1 MYTIVYITWHL
12 LSKFF
17 KSFRYWKGSPG
28 TGDGDSMAEQ
38 NIIFMSAVYNNVQVQ
53 YILLQKIIW
62 FVQIFQVEAYM
73 RIVNCKKRKISLELK
88 KYLKNWNGQEFFQY
102 QISDNKSQVF

>member
-17 KSFRYWKGSPG
+17 KSFRYWKGSSG
-28 TGDGDSMAEQ
+28 AGDGDSMAEQ

-73 RIVNCKKRKISLELK
+73 RIVNCKKMKISW
-88 KYLKNWNGQEFFQY
+88 NWN
-102 QISDNKSQVF
+102 NT

>member
-1 MYTIVYITWHL
+1 MV
-12 LSKFF
+12 
-17 KSFRYWKGSPG
+17 
-28 TGDGDSMAEQ
+28 DSMAEQ

-73 RIVNCKKRKISLELK
+73 RIVNCKKNENT
-88 KYLKNWNGQEFFQY
+88 Y
-102 QISDNKSQVF
+102 